1 MENISIDASSFSE
14 QLGVYDFFNVVLAG
28 ATFVGGV
35 CIINRN
41 LCNYIWNEF
50 SLQKGLGLI
59 LLIYILGMIL
69 QEIGSLLD
77 KKDFPYI

>member
-50 SLQKGLGLI
+50 SLQKVWG
-59 LLIYILGMIL
+59 
-69 QEIGSLLD
+69 
-77 KKDFPYI
+77 